1 MLAGA
6 STALCPPVK
15 QSGDWVGI
23 LAVLFIAPLTIYRA
37 TQFAPAAS
45 SSPAWFRAEEPI
57 LFYYWT
63 PEWIHAAYHLVPL
76 EEPDRTEGCED
87 LKLDQED
94 WLEASTFTC
103 KYDDERAYVAYPK
116 SLEQR
121 NPIVVRFLSQIKLDA
136 GVIDEWILSK
146 LAATTKIPR
155 MLPRPGSRRIR
166 TR

>member
-1 MLAGA
+1 M
-6 STALCPPVK
+6 SE
-15 QSGDWVGI
+15 
-23 LAVLFIAPLTIYRA
+23 
-37 TQFAPAAS
+37 AAS

-121 NPIVVRFLSQIKLDA
+121 NPVVVGFLSQIKLDA
-136 GVIDEWILSK
+136 GVIDEWIL
-146 LAATTKIPR
+146 KIGRDNEDPQDVAEAWIKAN
-155 MLPRPGSRRIR
+155 PDTVNDWIR
-166 TR
+166 